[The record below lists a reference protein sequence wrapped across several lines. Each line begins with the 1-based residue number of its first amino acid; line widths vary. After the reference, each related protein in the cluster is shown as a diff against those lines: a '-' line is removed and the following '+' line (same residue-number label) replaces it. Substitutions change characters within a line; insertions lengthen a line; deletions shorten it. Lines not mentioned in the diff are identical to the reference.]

1 MNKYLGS
8 ILANEKLWSI
18 MGNEKFGEDEK
29 KDISEQMLF
38 TTEIHGWLNVYKPFN
53 VNYLTILIE

>member
-1 MNKYLGS
+1 
-8 ILANEKLWSI
+8 